1 MYRTAFFL
9 FGVLL
14 ISCTFASAA
23 EPSSNYEHLK
33 PLEWLIGEW
42 CGEFNMPYDLKPLKE
57 GDHVQ
62 YCATFRWVLNKSF
75 IVVDGSMLKDGLRV
89 PDSHEIIGWD
99 SGKKKITHSIWGDYG
114 IGIGEW
120 SDAGTAPRLRW
131 TTGENE
137 NRTEATACFEKKDA
151 DTYTWQTKEIALG
164 GKKMADWPLVTFH
177 RKTGVA
183 ADDLWNAWRQ
193 ACEGTW
199 IGEGTN
205 GRDSTELGISK
216 DDKFTYRRIQK
227 PASQGACMVG
237 EGDFKLVGKDASASV
252 RLFDYWDPDA
262 SQVRSIASWT
272 NGLVEE
278 ITIQKHLGTAFVGT
292 YVVKAPGV
300 AVERAG
306 IRLNF
311 PDPDSAVVKFIDG
324 PRKGEV
330 LCSWKREKERG

>member
-137 NRTEATACFEKKDA
+137 NRTEATACFEQKDA